1 MDINDLDAIAM
12 AAKFGR
18 VLGLGVGI
26 SSGANFLGS
35 VIQNLE
41 PGRKVATVFADDSKK
56 YLTTMLSNPLAET
69 ADMWSSRI
77 ELLDYEPVE
86 TL

>member
-1 MDINDLDAIAM
+1 M
-12 AAKFGR
+12 
-18 VLGLGVGI
+18 
-26 SSGANFLGS
+26 
-35 VIQNLE
+35 
-41 PGRKVATVFADDSKK
+41 ATVFADDSKK
-56 YLTTMLSNPLAET
+56 YLTTMLSNPSAET